1 MEHITNHMEDILS
14 KVLNWSKEM
23 GERIAEIEKEAKTGE
38 KTSSEL
44 SVYLGEIQGIHY
56 ALSKLNDL
64 L

>member
-1 MEHITNHMEDILS
+1 MEDILS